1 MAALTLAIDTAAA
14 DCSAALLDGTTV
26 VAAVREAVGRGHAER
41 LVPMVATLLRD
52 SGVERPAAVLVD
64 CGPGSFT
71 GVRVGL
77 AAAIGLGL
85 GWGVAVRGYSATT
98 VLAAAAFARDSS
110 LTACTVAMAGGHG
123 ELFVEGF
130 AAPLASCRPLVSLT
144 PDAAAMRADDVVVGS
159 GAAALVAARGGGGTA
174 IDALPDAADAALL
187 PPAALLPARPIYGR
201 PPDARPLAA

>member
-110 LTACTVAMAGGHG
+110 LAACTVAMAGGHG

-130 AAPLASCRPLVSLT
+130 TAPLASCCPLVSLT